1 MVGREVGGGGG
12 EELQY
17 SSNNSTHF
25 FFYWMVQSQI
35 QMPNEWINDQ
45 QGYHSP
51 IHCVETSF
59 PFKNRLLDVFLF
71 SEVVFGI

>member
-25 FFYWMVQSQI
+25 FPYWMVQSQI

-51 IHCVETSF
+51 VHCVETSF
-59 PFKNRLLDVFLF
+59 PFKNRLLDFCLF
-71 SEVVFGI
+71 SGVVSGI